1 VRSSPA
7 CASAESPHTF
17 RTVPSVSPLQIA
29 AAVVAVLI
37 AAGAVW
43 QRDKLSGER
52 KLLAAVLVLALAI
65 YASGVLSALPDPK
78 AIIDDI
84 AQALGAW
91 TYALVGVMAYL
102 ETGAFVGLVAPG
114 ETVVI
119 AGGVIA
125 GQGEIDL
132 VPLIGLVWIC
142 AVLGDTTSFYLGRRL
157 GRRFLE
163 RHGPRVKI
171 TPERLTSVE
180 GYFDRHGGKTILVGR
195 FIGLVRALAPFIAG
209 TSGLAFR
216 RFIPYSIVGTG
227 LWATTFCV
235 LGYIFWRSFDQVAH
249 LAGQAIFGF
258 GVTVGVIVGIVVAY
272 RRRAEIGAWILAHER
287 HPLIRPLLAVWRPLQ
302 RRVFGPLARA
312 IVPKLRFLWERLT
325 PGGLGLELTTAVA
338 AGAVGLYVFGLYA
351 VILSG
356 DLNAT
361 PLDRELLDLG
371 DRMRSEAAV
380 DVAKIVSGFGSFAAC
395 ATVVAA
401 TSILLALRRRIAEIV
416 VLVLGFALIYLCVHL
431 AKAGIDRPRPAAPLT
446 DADSSAFPS
455 GHAAYATAWI
465 ASAVVFTRR
474 LGLVHYATL
483 VTGAIALAA
492 AVGLSRIYLR
502 VHYWSDVAGGWGL
515 GIGIFGTL
523 AAIAMLVQHMRHNDG
538 ERAPRPIARA
548 RR

>member
-1 VRSSPA
+1 V
-7 CASAESPHTF
+7 SA
-17 RTVPSVSPLQIA
+17 LQIA
-29 AAVVAVLI
+29 AAIVAVLI
-37 AAGAVW
+37 AAGAVHG
-43 QRDKLSGER
+43 RGRLSGER
-52 KLLAAVLVLALAI
+52 KLLVAGLVLVLGI

-91 TYALVGVMAYL
+91 TYALVGVFAYL

-132 VPLIGLVWIC
+132 IPLIGLVWIC

-163 RHGPRVKI
+163 RHGPRLKI
-171 TPERLTSVE
+171 TPERLSSVE
-180 GYFDRHGGKTILVGR
+180 GYFHRHGGKTILIGR

-209 TSGLAFR
+209 TSGMPYR
-216 RFIPYSIVGTG
+216 RFIPFSIVGTG

-272 RRRAEIGAWILAHER
+272 RRRAEIRAWVLTHER
-287 HPLIRPLLAVWRPLQ
+287 HPLVRPLLAVWRPLD
-302 RRVFGPLARA
+302 RRVVGPIARVV
-312 IVPKLRFLWERLT
+312 VPELRFLWGRLT
-325 PGGLGLELTTAVA
+325 PGGLGLELTTAMA
-338 AGAVGLYVFGLYA
+338 AGAVGLYVFVLY
-351 VILSG
+351 VLVLSG

-371 DRMRSEAAV
+371 DRTRSAAAV
-380 DVAKIVSGFGSFAAC
+380 DVAKVVTAFGSLVAC
-395 ATVVAA
+395 ATVIA
-401 TSILLALRRRIAEIV
+401 TTAVLLGVRRRPAEIM
-416 VLVLGFALIYLCVHL
+416 VLVVGFALIYVGVHL
-431 AKAGIDRPRPAAPLT
+431 TKAGVDRPRPAAPL
-446 DADSSAFPS
+446 AESAQSSFPS

-465 ASAVVFTRR
+465 AAAIVVTRR
-474 LGLVHYATL
+474 LGLVGHAAL

-492 AVGLSRIYLR
+492 AIGLSRIYLR
-502 VHYWSDVAGGWGL
+502 VHYWSDVAAGWGL
-515 GIGIFGTL
+515 GVGIFGAL

>member
-1 VRSSPA
+1 
-7 CASAESPHTF
+7 
-17 RTVPSVSPLQIA
+17 VSPLQIA

-43 QRDKLSGER
+43 ARKRLSRER
-52 KLLAAVLVLALAI
+52 KLLAGALVIALAV

-78 AIIDDI
+78 KVIEDI

-91 TYALVGVMAYL
+91 TYALVGVLAFL

-132 VPLIGLVWIC
+132 GPLIGLVWTC

-163 RHGPRVKI
+163 RHGPKVKI
-171 TPERLTSVE
+171 TPERLETVE
-180 GYFDRHGGKTILVGR
+180 GYFDRHGGKTILIGR

-209 TSGLAFR
+209 TSGLPYR

-235 LGYIFWRSFDQVAH
+235 LGFIFWRSFDQVAA
-249 LAGQAIFGF
+249 LAGQAVFAF
-258 GVTVGVIVGIVVAY
+258 GVTVAVIVGIVLAY
-272 RRRAEIGAWILAHER
+272 RKRAKIRVWILAHER
-287 HPLIRPLLAVWRPLQ
+287 HPLVRPLLAVGRPLH
-302 RRVFGPLARA
+302 RRLLAPLSRA
-312 IVPKLRFLWERLT
+312 IVPQLRFLWGRLT
-325 PGGLGLELTTAVA
+325 PGGLGLELTTALA
-338 AGAVGLYVFGLYA
+338 AAAVGLYVFGLYTM
-351 VILSG
+351 ILAG
-356 DLNAT
+356 DVGPT

-371 DRMRSEAAV
+371 DKLRSDMAV
-380 DVAKIVSGFGSFAAC
+380 DVAQVISGFGSFPGC
-395 ATVVAA
+395 ATVIAV
-401 TSILLALRRRIAEIV
+401 TSVVLALRRRPAEIV
-416 VLVLGFALIYLCVHL
+416 VLVGGFALIYASVHL
-431 AKAGIDRPRPAAPLT
+431 AKAGIDRPRPAAPLARFT
-446 DADSSAFPS
+446 LSSFPS

-465 ASAVVFTRR
+465 AAALVVTRR
-474 LGLVHYATL
+474 LGLVGHAAL

-492 AVGLSRIYLR
+492 AAGLSRIYLR

-515 GIGIFGTL
+515 GVGIFATL
-523 AAIAMLVQHMRHNDG
+523 AAIAMLVQYMRHNG
-538 ERAPRPIARA
+538 AQRAPRPVARA